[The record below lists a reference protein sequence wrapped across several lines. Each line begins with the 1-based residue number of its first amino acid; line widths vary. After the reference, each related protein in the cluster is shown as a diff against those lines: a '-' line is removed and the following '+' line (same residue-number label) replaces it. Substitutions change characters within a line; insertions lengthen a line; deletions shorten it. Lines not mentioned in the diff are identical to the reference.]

1 MAEVTF
7 IVYEGDDEVLVTT
20 PEQEEAFLENY
31 SPYRNWDE
39 YDRHEIEST
48 QVRLVQRSLL
58 VTD

>member
-20 PEQEEAFLENY
+20 PEQEEGFLENY

-39 YDRHEIEST
+39 YDRTEYASY
-48 QVRLVQRSLL
+48 QVVVKARQLL

>member
-7 IVYEGDDEVLVTT
+7 IVYEGDDEVLITT

-31 SPYRNWDE
+31 TPYRNWDE
-39 YDRHEIEST
+39 FDRTEFLGS

>member
-31 SPYRNWDE
+31 SPYRKWDE
-39 YDRHEIEST
+39 YDRTEYASY
-48 QVRLVQRSLL
+48 QVVIKSRHLL

>member
-39 YDRHEIEST
+39 YDRTEYTSY
-48 QVRLVQRSLL
+48 QVVVKQRSLL
-58 VTD
+58 ATD